1 MKRNGWPDTKQQVAI
16 EARLYWTFSDKVATA
31 DGLLF
36 KGTRLTIPK
45 VMRPERPCQIHKSH
59 LGIAKCRQRAREVIL
74 WPGMS
79 LDEEQM
85 VSNCSLCADFG
96 KTQPI
101 KGANETH
108 CTTITS
114 LAEDRNWSVWI
125 LRGTLFTLCVL
136 LQPVPTSYQDGV
148 FEKQCVVVEELTRQ
162 LESMGSQ
169 HKWSQ
174 MLTPNSAAVNSKNL
188 QKSTVSSMSSV
199 RPITQSLTERRREPF
214 RLSKKLWRKNSEKHL
229 ASLNYW
235 MTPLLGIE
243 LLPAQLLMGHWLR
256 NELPTMDSLIQLAS
270 VNQKDV
276 SMYLN
281 QRGSEEVPWPT
292 C

>member
-16 EARLYWTFSDKVATA
+16 EARLYWTFSDKVTTA

-36 KGTRLTIPK
+36 KGTCLTIPK
-45 VMRPERPCQIHKSH
+45 VMRPERPCRIHKSH
-59 LGIAKCRQRAREVIL
+59 LGIAKCRQRAREVLL

-96 KTQPI
+96 KTQP
-101 KGANETH
+101 KEPMKPTVPP
-108 CTTITS
+108 S
-114 LAEDRNWSVWI
+114 LPWQKIGTDVWI

-162 LESMGSQ
+162 LESMGPQ

-199 RPITQSLTERRREPF
+199 RPITQRLTERRREPF
-214 RLSKKLWRKNSEKHL
+214 RL
-229 ASLNYW
+229 
-235 MTPLLGIE
+235 
-243 LLPAQLLMGHWLR
+243 
-256 NELPTMDSLIQLAS
+256 
-270 VNQKDV
+270 
-276 SMYLN
+276 
-281 QRGSEEVPWPT
+281 
-292 C
+292 